1 MSKRYGRNQKRK
13 AREEIQRLGTDLQM
27 EKNKLLFASSELR
40 RRDSAAQDALDIMMK
55 KEGLLKHAIEIISR
69 EIGKSVAKDLVAPA
83 QKMFKDSL
91 LQDDRALDFT
101 ISQNMTMEGKS
112 VEILR
117 GELRANY
124 NITLW

>member
-1 MSKRYGRNQKRK
+1 MSKRFGRNQKRK

-27 EKNKLLFASSELR
+27 AKNKLVFASSELR

-69 EIGKSVAKDLVAPA
+69 EIGKYVAKNLVAPA

-101 ISQNMTMEGKS
+101 ISENMTMEGKS

>member
-13 AREEIQRLGTDLQM
+13 AREELQRLGTDLQM
-27 EKNKLLFASSELR
+27 AKNKLLFATSELR

-55 KEGLLKHAIEIISR
+55 KEGLLKRAIEIISI

-83 QKMFKDSL
+83 QKMFKESL
-91 LQDDRALDFT
+91 LQDDRALDFS
-101 ISQNMTMEGKS
+101 ISSNMTMEGRTI
-112 VEILR
+112 EILR